1 MPFDQFDS
9 QDQPALPMAPKPMEV
24 AEGTEPGSETTP
36 GQRAPS
42 PVGSGEQARSSV
54 GTTADQTSASGKLS
68 PSATGTT
75 ADQTSAS
82 DEPSAQKTDFLTGD
96 SPEALIL
103 AARDLS
109 DLGSFAYA
117 VSDDGRNP
125 EKLIDAVKMLLL
137 IQEEEY
143 ATGGGVG
150 GHIGLDNRFKERWG
164 AAPKADPSGFLT
176 TCHRL
181 SLINKDVSVQL
192 TTKGSRLLGTVHRV
206 LQDWYGFHRKNP
218 IEQLLFQSQ
227 REIELMDAYEGK
239 GYEAGSLNRA
249 LSFLEKGYRDVERR
263 LYDYIMEG
271 VAIEQITSILDRY
284 DFLQGVLDGQKKQGF
299 RYALPIVDRV
309 EKARTG
315 ALGVAFKAMTGVL
328 SHSTG
333 KALSEMNL
341 INKTKFYNWL
351 GSVFAGDRLLELA
364 GEAGDVTLPIYLP
377 GFPSYDQLEE
387 FVADTLGREHAA
399 PGAIPPEP
407 EVTSSIEGDLDSYE
421 EGEFDEDFA
430 PYVDWVLASL
440 PSEGEVRESQLL
452 KAREGWADI
461 LMSAAAAGEVVTK
474 GMALGRHS
482 RETFESEKLVMLGEI
497 LIRRKSQ
504 DSRQDRALKGGD
516 GGP

>member
-1 MPFDQFDS
+1 MSPDQFDF
-9 QDQPALPMAPKPMEV
+9 QDQPALPMAPKPGEAAAHMEQ
-24 AEGTEPGSETTP
+24 
-36 GQRAPS
+36 GQEDPS
-42 PVGSGEQARSSV
+42 V
-54 GTTADQTSASGKLS
+54 
-68 PSATGTT
+68 
-75 ADQTSAS
+75 
-82 DEPSAQKTDFLTGD
+82 QKTDFLTGD
-96 SPEALIL
+96 SPNALIL

-109 DLGSFAYA
+109 DLASLAYA

-150 GHIGLDNRFKERWG
+150 GHIGLQNRFKERWG

-227 REIELMDAYEGK
+227 REIELMGAYEGK

-271 VAIEQITSILDRY
+271 VAIEQIKAILDRY
-284 DFLQGVLDGQKKQGF
+284 DFVQGVLDDQKKQGF

-351 GSVFAGDRLLELA
+351 CSVFAGDRLLEMA

-377 GFPSYDQLEE
+377 GYPSYDQLEE

-407 EVTSSIEGDLDSYE
+407 EITSSIEGDLNSYE

-430 PYVDWVLASL
+430 PYVDRVLASL
-440 PSEGEVRESQLL
+440 PIQGEVHESHLL
-452 KAREGWADI
+452 KAVERWDDI

-474 GMALGRHS
+474 GMASGRHS
-482 RETFESEKLVMLGEI
+482 CEVYESDRLVMLGEI
-497 LIRRKSQ
+497 LIRRKAVME
-504 DSRQDRALKGGD
+504 ALEHRD
-516 GGP
+516 V